1 MRMKVIFLSLLFI
14 VSSAFAESEGKRRFV
29 MDVSV
34 SGFFSP
40 EVKSAEVISLEANS
54 NAEKAGIAVG
64 DQLVAVQDCK
74 IPGCPAKKAKK
85 LMTKQTGEVV
95 SLSFRRQDN
104 STYSVDLV
112 LE

>member
-1 MRMKVIFLSLLFI
+1 
-14 VSSAFAESEGKRRFV
+14 

-40 EVKSAEVISLEANS
+40 EVKSAEVTSLEANS

-74 IPGCPAKKAKK
+74 IPGCPDRSKCE
-85 LMTKQTGEVV
+85 GV
-95 SLSFRRQDN
+95 SAVRP
-104 STYSVDLV
+104 
-112 LE
+112 